1 MLYRK
6 LGRTDIDVSLI
17 SLGTMTWGSQNS
29 EQEAHA
35 QIDYALDQDVNFL
48 DTAEGYPVTPVSAE
62 TQGRTEEYIGSWIA
76 KSRKRD
82 RIILATKIAGPGRP
96 GDVRRFRDGNHRLDR
111 RNIAQA
117 IDDSLKRLQTD
128 YVDLYQLHWPDRNV
142 PRFGARGLSKLA
154 DDADVV
160 PIEET
165 LDALDDLIKAGKVR
179 HIGVSNE
186 TPWGVGEYLR
196 IAQENGAPRIASIQ
210 NAYNL
215 LNRVFEIG
223 LSEFALREQVGLLAY
238 SPLAAGNLTG
248 KYLDGTIPPG
258 SRRAVASQFTRY
270 DTPGQLPASTRY
282 VALARAHDIDPAQFA
297 LAYVN
302 SRPFV
307 TSTIIGATSLEQLKV
322 DIASVE
328 VKLSDEV
335 LAEIE
340 AIHHAI
346 PDPCP

>member
-1 MLYRK
+1 MLFRK

-17 SLGTMTWGSQNS
+17 CLGTMTWGSQNS

-35 QIDYALDQDVNFL
+35 QIDYALDQGINFL
-48 DTAEGYPVTPVSAE
+48 DTAEGYPVTPVSTE

-76 KSRKRD
+76 RSGKRD
-82 RIILATKIAGPGRP
+82 RIVLATKIAGPGRA
-96 GDVRRFRDGNHRLDR
+96 GDVRKFRGDNNRLDR

-117 IDDSLKRLQTD
+117 IDTSLRRLQTD
-128 YVDLYQLHWPDRNV
+128 YIDLYQLHWPDRNV
-142 PRFGARGLSKLA
+142 PRFGVRGLGKVE
-154 DDADVV
+154 DDSNTV

-165 LDALDDLIKAGKVR
+165 LGALGDLVQAGKVR

-186 TPWGVGEYLR
+186 TPWGVSEYLR
-196 IAQENGAPRIASIQ
+196 IARESGAPRIVSIQ

-248 KYLDGTIPPG
+248 KYLGGTIPPG
-258 SRRAVASQFTRY
+258 SRRSVASQFVRY
-270 DTPGQLPASTRY
+270 DTPGQPPASARY
-282 VALARAHDIDPAQFA
+282 VALAHAHGLDPAQLA

-307 TSTIIGATSLEQLKV
+307 TSTIIGATSLEQLKT
-322 DIASVE
+322 DIASIDVT
-328 VKLSDEV
+328 LSNEV